1 MRLDRRVRL
10 VCLAT
15 AVLAMFVV
23 PAMQAGSTP
32 AAEGKVRFQL
42 RGETSGPN
50 VAGRFILSG
59 ALSDRG
65 KLVGHTELGGGDRT
79 LYGAK
84 GRIGITVRFRP
95 GSHARLTTWRIINGT
110 RAYAGLR
117 GRGTESGIYGTP
129 FGPSSMRITMTG
141 TVWRSNG

>member
-10 VCLAT
+10 VCLAM

-23 PAMQAGSTP
+23 PAMQAGSTQ
-32 AAEGKVRFQL
+32 AAEGKVRIQL
-42 RGETSGPN
+42 RGATVGPGS
-50 VAGRFILSG
+50 AGRFILSG

-65 KLVGHTELGGGDRT
+65 RFVGHAELGAGHRT
-79 LYGAK
+79 LYGVK
-84 GRIGITVRFRP
+84 GRIGITVRFRL
-95 GSHARLTTWRIINGT
+95 GSPARSTTWRIINGT
-110 RAYAGLR
+110 KAYAGLR

-129 FGPSSMRITMTG
+129 VGPGNMRIAMTG